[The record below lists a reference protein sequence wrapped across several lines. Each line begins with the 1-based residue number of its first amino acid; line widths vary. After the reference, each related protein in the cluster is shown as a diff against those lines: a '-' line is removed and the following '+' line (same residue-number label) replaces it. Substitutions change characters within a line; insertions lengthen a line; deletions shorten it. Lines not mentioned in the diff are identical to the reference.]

1 MQRGNKA
8 AAHRG
13 LRVVWVVVGLLATSA
28 SSQAG
33 DLKPAATDF
42 RYKSV
47 YTFDYAHGSCPRGVL
62 AQLPDGFFYGTT
74 LNGGSGEVPN
84 GLIFK
89 LNAHGEFTVLRELT
103 DPDGVSPTSGVTVG
117 SDGYLYGAAQ
127 SGGTSG
133 AGTIFRVK
141 PTGEFTVLHAFNFS
155 GGAGYSPMAAPVQA
169 SDGNFY
175 GATAFGGSGGGGIY
189 RMTPTGQ
196 FTVLHT
202 FQGAPK
208 DGFSAYEVRLM
219 QASDGK
225 LYGTTIYGGKNNSGV
240 IYRLSL
246 DGTFELIH
254 SFTETEGF
262 PVEGALVEA
271 DGYLYGANFGGAF
284 GRGTAYRI
292 SLDGKFKLLH
302 TFDSSEGASP
312 NSGLVRGADGNFYGT
327 TWDGGTDGKGTVFRM
342 TPKGAV
348 TVLRNAGDFGAY
360 RPSAGLALTP
370 DGDFFGISCGDG
382 SFSYG
387 NVFRMRP
394 K

>member
-1 MQRGNKA
+1 MQRENKA
-8 AAHRG
+8 VTHRG
-13 LRVVWVVVGLLATSA
+13 LRTVWMAIGLLAASG

-33 DLKPAATDF
+33 DMKPDASGF

-47 YTFDYAHGSCPRGVL
+47 YTFDYDHGSCPRGAL

-74 LNGGSGEVPN
+74 LSGGSGEVPN

-89 LNAHGEFTVLRELT
+89 VNARGALTVLRELT
-103 DPDGVSPTSGVTVG
+103 HPDGVSPTSGVSVG
-117 SDGYLYGAAQ
+117 IDGNLYGAAQ
-127 SGGTSG
+127 SGGTDG
-133 AGTIFRVK
+133 GGTLFRMK
-141 PTGEFTVLHAFNFS
+141 PTGEFTVLHVFPTS
-155 GGAGYSPMAAPVQA
+155 GGAGYAPMAAPVQA

-175 GATAFGGSGGGGIY
+175 GTTAFGGSGGGDIY
-189 RMTPTGQ
+189 RMTPAGQ
-196 FTVLHT
+196 LTVMHT
-202 FQGAPK
+202 FQGAPN
-208 DGFSAYEVRLM
+208 DGFSAVEMRLM

-225 LYGTTIYGGKNNSGV
+225 LYGTTMFGGQNNAGA
-240 IYRLSL
+240 IYRLGL
-246 DGTFELIH
+246 DGSFELIH

-262 PVEGALVEA
+262 PVRGALVES

-292 SLDGKFKLLH
+292 GLDGKFKLLH
-302 TFDSSEGASP
+302 TFDSSEGESP
-312 NSGLVRGADGNFYGT
+312 NSDLVRGADGNFYGT
-327 TWDGGTDGKGTVFRM
+327 TWSGGPSGIGTIFRM

-348 TVLRNAGDFGAY
+348 KVLRDANDFGAY
-360 RPSAGLALTP
+360 RPSAGLTLTP